1 MASSIPKPIHIP
13 PFSLLFFGAGVVTLR
28 DLCPQDKAK
37 VRGLVEQLAS
47 VGQEKEELET
57 AIEEDRRQFTL
68 LLDRLKIEH
77 KKVKCVEFGTGSY
90 VVNYDFI
97 VTSFMLLWLPV
108 CQLGTSTWKMLTFS

>member
-77 KKVKCVEFGTGSY
+77 KKVKSICVEFGPGSY
-90 VVNYDFI
+90 VVNYDLI
-97 VTSFMLLWLPV
+97 MLLWL
-108 CQLGTSTWKMLTFS
+108 TSTYARDFYMENANF